1 MHPTGSTGD
10 DGVHYISG
18 TSTSLAAEVLVGL
31 ARFRHRVFVEMLGWE
46 LQSRDGLELDQFD
59 RADTVYVAAR
69 NEHGAVVGIARLL
82 PTTRPYLLRDVFPQL
97 LHEQP
102 LPCTPAV
109 WELSRFAAVDFDSTR
124 TNPVS
129 NAAAQVSSPVAVGLL
144 REAMRVAGEL
154 GAQRLITVSPLGVE
168 RLLRKAGFRAHR
180 AGPPI
185 IAEGHPVFACW
196 IDLEPH
202 AGVVTH

>member
-10 DGVHYISG
+10 GGVHYISG
-18 TSTSLAAEVLVGL
+18 TSTSLAAEVMVGL

-46 LQSRDGLELDQFD
+46 LQTRDGLELDQFD

-97 LHEQP
+97 LHDQQP
-102 LPCTPAV
+102 PSTAAV
-109 WELSRFAAVDFDSTR
+109 WELSRFAAVDFDAAR
-124 TNPVS
+124 TAPV
-129 NAAAQVSSPVAVGLL
+129 AQVSSPVAIGLL
-144 REAMRVAGEL
+144 REAMNVAASL

-185 IAEGHPVFACW
+185 LIDGHPVFACW
-196 IDLEPH
+196 IELGPQ
-202 AGVVTH
+202 AGVATH

>member
-1 MHPTGSTGD
+1 MQ
-10 DGVHYISG
+10 YISG

-46 LQSRDGLELDQFD
+46 LQTRDGLELDQFD

-102 LPCTPAV
+102 LPCTAAV

-124 TNPVS
+124 TTPVS
-129 NAAAQVSSPVAVGLL
+129 QATAQVSSPVAVGLL
-144 REAMRVAGEL
+144 REAMRVAAEL

-185 IAEGHPVFACW
+185 VVEGHPVFACW
-196 IDLEPH
+196 IDLEPQ

>member
-1 MHPTGSTGD
+1 MQ
-10 DGVHYISG
+10 YISG

-46 LQSRDGLELDQFD
+46 LQTRDGLELDQFD

-69 NEHGAVVGIARLL
+69 NTHGAVVGIARLL

-97 LHEQP
+97 LHDQP
-102 LPCTPAV
+102 LPSTPAV
-109 WELSRFAAVDFDSTR
+109 WELSRFAAVDFDGVRSA
-124 TNPVS
+124 PMS
-129 NAAAQVSSPVAVGLL
+129 PMAQVSSPVAVGLL
-144 REAMRVAGEL
+144 REAMMVAAGL

-180 AGPPI
+180 AAPPI
-185 IAEGHPVFACW
+185 IVDGHPVFACW
-196 IDLEPH
+196 IELGPQP
-202 AGVVTH
+202 GVATH

>member
-1 MHPTGSTGD
+1 
-10 DGVHYISG
+10 VQYISG
-18 TSTSLAAEVLVGL
+18 TSTSLAAEVLAGL

-46 LQSRDGLELDQFD
+46 LQTRDGLELDQFD

-102 LPCTPAV
+102 LPCTSAV

-124 TNPVS
+124 TTPVS
-129 NAAAQVSSPVAVGLL
+129 QAAAQVSSPVAVGLL
-144 REAMRVAGEL
+144 REAMRVAAEL
-154 GAQRLITVSPLGVE
+154 GAERLITVSPLGVE

-185 IAEGHPVFACW
+185 VVEGHPVFACW
-196 IDLEPH
+196 IDLGPQ
-202 AGVVTH
+202 AGVVIH

>member
-1 MHPTGSTGD
+1 MQ
-10 DGVHYISG
+10 YISG
-18 TSTSLAAEVLVGL
+18 TSTSLAAEDLVGL

-46 LQSRDGLELDQFD
+46 LQARNGLELDQFD

-97 LHEQP
+97 LHGQP
-102 LPCTPAV
+102 LPAAPSV
-109 WELSRFAAVDFDSTR
+109 WELSRFAAVDFDSAR
-124 TNPVS
+124 TAPV
-129 NAAAQVSSPVAVGLL
+129 AQVSSPVAVGLL
-144 REAMRVAGEL
+144 RESMIVAANL

-180 AGPPI
+180 AGPPVI
-185 IAEGHPVFACW
+185 VDGHPVFACW
-196 IDLEPH
+196 IELAPPV
-202 AGVVTH
+202 GVATH

>member
-1 MHPTGSTGD
+1 
-10 DGVHYISG
+10 
-18 TSTSLAAEVLVGL
+18 
-31 ARFRHRVFVEMLGWE
+31 VFVEMLGWE
-46 LQSRDGLELDQFD
+46 LQTRDGLELDQFD

-102 LPCTPAV
+102 LPCTSAV

-124 TNPVS
+124 TTPVS
-129 NAAAQVSSPVAVGLL
+129 QAAAQVSSPVAVGLL
-144 REAMRVAGEL
+144 REAMRVAAEL
-154 GAQRLITVSPLGVE
+154 GAERLITVSPLGVE

-185 IAEGHPVFACW
+185 VVEGHPVFACW
-196 IDLEPH
+196 IDLGPQ
-202 AGVVTH
+202 AGVVIH

>member
-1 MHPTGSTGD
+1 MALTGAQGD
-10 DGVHYISG
+10 DGVQYISG
-18 TSTSLAAEVLVGL
+18 TSTSLAAEDLLGL

-46 LQSRDGLELDQFD
+46 LQARDGLELDQFD

-69 NEHGAVVGIARLL
+69 SEHGGVVGIARLL

-129 NAAAQVSSPVAVGLL
+129 NPAAQVSSPVAVGLL

>member
-1 MHPTGSTGD
+1 MHPTGSKGD

-18 TSTSLAAEVLVGL
+18 TSTSLAAEVFVGL

-46 LQSRDGLELDQFD
+46 LQTRDGLELDQFD

-69 NEHGAVVGIARLL
+69 NERGAVVGIARLL

-102 LPCTPAV
+102 LPCTSAV

-124 TNPVS
+124 TTPVS
-129 NAAAQVSSPVAVGLL
+129 QVAAQVSSPVAVGLL
-144 REAMRVAGEL
+144 REAMRVASEL
-154 GAQRLITVSPLGVE
+154 GAQHLITVSPLAVE

-185 IAEGHPVFACW
+185 VVGGHPVFACW
-196 IDLEPH
+196 IDLEPPT
-202 AGVVTH
+202 GVVTH

>member
-1 MHPTGSTGD
+1 MHPTGSKGD

-18 TSTSLAAEVLVGL
+18 TSTSLAAEVFVGL

-46 LQSRDGLELDQFD
+46 LQTQDGLELDQFD

-102 LPCTPAV
+102 LPCTAAV

-124 TNPVS
+124 TTPVS
-129 NAAAQVSSPVAVGLL
+129 QVAAQVSSPVAVGLL
-144 REAMRVAGEL
+144 REAMRVAAEL
-154 GAQRLITVSPLGVE
+154 GAQHLITVSPLGVE

-185 IAEGHPVFACW
+185 VVEGHPVFACW
-196 IDLEPH
+196 IDLEPP